1 MKKNIIFFL
10 IASII
15 LLVVG
20 LFITSCGSCDN
31 KFTNLLGSGSIGGG
45 ITLTNRAVHIDTNS
59 AKDWYNSV
67 LFDGNNYYISGWQE
81 DSTKKY
87 AIIKLNPDLTLN
99 YAKYYTASGA
109 TDIGLTNLWFNP
121 NNSNELFVGGWYT
134 TGDGIIG
141 KIDKNTGNLNILK
154 IFNSIGLVNLI
165 TDSTNL
171 YGVSY
176 NGYIL
181 KTDLNLNV
189 LSAKQISGYKFENI
203 TQNSNYIATYNFNS
217 PYGVVIVKKDL
228 SQAIQINTNGYQ
240 DQVPLMDN
248 NNNLYLIDKNGSNNL
263 VIAKIDISNI
273 SSVSL
278 DMSKEYTWSS
288 LNGIYS
294 GGFLS
299 DGNIVIGITTAETQN
314 NIIFLKINKNDLS
327 IMNQVKLSAKGG
339 GNSQIVLATVFP
351 TVDGGFF
358 ASRYIGLGKVG
369 YAIKMPSDFNLGT
382 NCVFNV
388 SNPNITAN
396 NYTYTINTTAITMN
410 DVTITEGSIPTLTE
424 ENVSTFVG
432 CMSPAPN
439 VNGNVNGN
447 IGGNRVGDSNIDPV
461 TGRTR

>member
-1 MKKNIIFFL
+1 AAILSLVSIL
-10 IASII
+10 I
-15 LLVVG
+15 V
-20 LFITSCGSCDN
+20 SCNLGGSN
-31 KFTNLLGSGSIGGG
+31 KFINLLGSGSIGGG

-59 AKDWYNSV
+59 ATDWYNGV
-67 LFDGNNYYISGWQE
+67 LFDGNNYYISGFQE
-81 DSTKKY
+81 YSTKKY

-109 TDIGLTNLWFNP
+109 TNIGLTNLWFNP
-121 NNSNELFVGGWYT
+121 NNSNELFVGGWYNNIS
-134 TGDGIIG
+134 GDGIIG

-171 YGVSY
+171 YGVSD
-176 NGYIL
+176 NGSIL
-181 KTDLNLNV
+181 KTDLNLNG
-189 LSAKQISGYKFENI
+189 LAAKEISGYKFENI
-203 TQNSNYIATYNFNS
+203 TQNSNYIATYRFNNN

-228 SQAIQINTNGYQ
+228 SQAIQINTNGFQ
-240 DQVPLMDN
+240 KQVPLMDN

-294 GGFLS
+294 EAFLS
-299 DGNIVIGITTAETQN
+299 DGNIVIGITTAEAPRN
-314 NIIFLKINKNDLS
+314 VIFLKINKDDLS

-339 GNSQIVLATVFP
+339 GNSQIVLMTVFP
-351 TVDGGFF
+351 TIDGGFF
-358 ASRYIGLGKVG
+358 ASRYINSGDVG